1 MTFDQFISKHLG
13 KAMDY
18 DGVSGVQCVDL
29 IKYYLDEV
37 FGIKPGAWGDARN
50 YYESFTSY
58 SALTN
63 NFTRIS
69 GNNASFVPKK
79 GDIVVWGANVS
90 SNHNCG
96 HIAIGIGGGTHNSFS
111 TYDQNWNQK
120 AMAKTTHSH
129 THSNGCPLLGVLRP
143 KDQSKI
149 TGSTGGTTT
158 GSFPTA
164 KNWKNGSTSET
175 VYKLSNLTE
184 NLGSLSANETAKCYR
199 KVGGSYLVVYNLS
212 GTTKHKAGFV
222 KYAGGVT
229 SAPTA
234 SKTYKNGSTSETIY
248 ADTAKKTTIGSLDQ
262 QESCQC
268 IGKVD
273 GMYLV
278 CYKVNGTSNYKCGFA
293 AYSGGC

>member
-175 VYKLSNLTE
+175 
-184 NLGSLSANETAKCYR
+184 
-199 KVGGSYLVVYNLS
+199 
-212 GTTKHKAGFV
+212 
-222 KYAGGVT
+222 
-229 SAPTA
+229 
-234 SKTYKNGSTSETIY
+234 IY
-248 ADTAKKTTIGSLDQ
+248 ADTAKKTTIGSLDP

>member
-1 MTFDQFISKHLG
+1 M
-13 KAMDY
+13 
-18 DGVSGVQCVDL
+18 
-29 IKYYLDEV
+29 
-37 FGIKPGAWGDARN
+37 
-50 YYESFTSY
+50 
-58 SALTN
+58 TN

-248 ADTAKKTTIGSLDQ
+248 ADTAKKTTIGSLDP

>member
-1 MTFDQFISKHLG
+1 MNLRPHGPQPCAL
-13 KAMDY
+13 
-18 DGVSGVQCVDL
+18 
-29 IKYYLDEV
+29 
-37 FGIKPGAWGDARN
+37 PN
-50 YYESFTSY
+50 YAIPRRQGTSLSY
-58 SALTN
+58 
-63 NFTRIS
+63 
-69 GNNASFVPKK
+69 
-79 GDIVVWGANVS
+79 
-90 SNHNCG
+90 
-96 HIAIGIGGGTHNSFS
+96 
-111 TYDQNWNQK
+111 
-120 AMAKTTHSH
+120 
-129 THSNGCPLLGVLRP
+129 LRP

-248 ADTAKKTTIGSLDQ
+248 ADTAKKTTIGSLDP

>member
-1 MTFDQFISKHLG
+1 MTYNEFINKYNG
-13 KAMDY
+13 KVWDY
-18 DGVSGVQCVDL
+18 DGVYGAQCVDL
-29 IKYYLDEV
+29 VNFYIRDV
-37 FGIKPGAWGDARN
+37 FGITPGNWGNARDF
-50 YYESFTSY
+50 YDLYEDRNHTTLRNAFTKI
-58 SALTN
+58 ANHT
-63 NFTRIS
+63 T
-69 GNNASFVPKK
+69 FVPAK
-79 GDIVVWGANVS
+79 GDIAVWGNS
-90 SNHNCG
+90 KNG
-96 HIAIGIGGGTHNSFS
+96 HIAIATGEGNTSEFYS
-111 TYDQNWNQK
+111 YDQNWEGTACHRQK
-120 AMAKTTHSH
+120 HSY
-129 THSNGCPLLGVLRP
+129 NYFLGVLRP

-149 TGSTGGTTT
+149 TGSTGGDTT

-164 KNWKNGSTSET
+164 KTWTNGSTSET

-184 NLGSLSANETAKCYR
+184 SLGSLGAKETAKCYR
-199 KVGGSYLVVYNLS
+199 KIGNGYLVVYNLS

-248 ADTAKKTTIGSLDQ
+248 ADTAKKTTVGSLDP

-268 IGKVD
+268 LGKVD

>member
-129 THSNGCPLLGVLRP
+129 THSNGCPLLF
-143 KDQSKI
+143 D
-149 TGSTGGTTT
+149 
-158 GSFPTA
+158 
-164 KNWKNGSTSET
+164 
-175 VYKLSNLTE
+175 SN
-184 NLGSLSANETAKCYR
+184 SDRMC
-199 KVGGSYLVVYNLS
+199 
-212 GTTKHKAGFV
+212 
-222 KYAGGVT
+222 
-229 SAPTA
+229 
-234 SKTYKNGSTSETIY
+234 
-248 ADTAKKTTIGSLDQ
+248 
-262 QESCQC
+262 
-268 IGKVD
+268 
-273 GMYLV
+273 
-278 CYKVNGTSNYKCGFA
+278 
-293 AYSGGC
+293 

>member
-111 TYDQNWNQK
+111 TYDQNWN
-120 AMAKTTHSH
+120 
-129 THSNGCPLLGVLRP
+129 
-143 KDQSKI
+143 
-149 TGSTGGTTT
+149 
-158 GSFPTA
+158 
-164 KNWKNGSTSET
+164 
-175 VYKLSNLTE
+175 
-184 NLGSLSANETAKCYR
+184 
-199 KVGGSYLVVYNLS
+199 
-212 GTTKHKAGFV
+212 
-222 KYAGGVT
+222 
-229 SAPTA
+229 
-234 SKTYKNGSTSETIY
+234 
-248 ADTAKKTTIGSLDQ
+248 
-262 QESCQC
+262 
-268 IGKVD
+268 
-273 GMYLV
+273 
-278 CYKVNGTSNYKCGFA
+278 
-293 AYSGGC
+293 

>member
-1 MTFDQFISKHLG
+1 MTFDQFIKKHLG

-199 KVGGSYLVVYNLS
+199 KIGNGYLIVYNLS
-212 GTTKHKAGFV
+212 GTTKHKTGFV

-229 SAPTA
+229 SVPTA
-234 SKTYKNGSTSETIY
+234 YKTYKNGSTSETVY
-248 ADTAKKTTIGSLDQ
+248 ADTAKKATIGSLDPR
-262 QESCQC
+262 ETCQC
-268 IGKVD
+268 LGKID
-273 GMYLV
+273 NMYLV
-278 CYKVNGTSNYKCGFA
+278 CYKVNGTSNYKCGFVV
-293 AYSGGC
+293 YNGGC

>member
-1 MTFDQFISKHLG
+1 
-13 KAMDY
+13 
-18 DGVSGVQCVDL
+18 
-29 IKYYLDEV
+29 
-37 FGIKPGAWGDARN
+37 
-50 YYESFTSY
+50 
-58 SALTN
+58 
-63 NFTRIS
+63 
-69 GNNASFVPKK
+69 
-79 GDIVVWGANVS
+79 
-90 SNHNCG
+90 
-96 HIAIGIGGGTHNSFS
+96 
-111 TYDQNWNQK
+111 
-120 AMAKTTHSH
+120 MAKTTHSH

-175 VYKLSNLTE
+175 
-184 NLGSLSANETAKCYR
+184 
-199 KVGGSYLVVYNLS
+199 
-212 GTTKHKAGFV
+212 
-222 KYAGGVT
+222 
-229 SAPTA
+229 
-234 SKTYKNGSTSETIY
+234 IY
-248 ADTAKKTTIGSLDQ
+248 ADTAKKTTIGSLDP

>member
-1 MTFDQFISKHLG
+1 MTFDQFIKKHLG

-29 IKYYLDEV
+29 AKYYLDEV
-37 FGIKPGAWGDARN
+37 FGIKAGAWGDARA
-50 YYESFTSY
+50 YYENY
-58 SALTN
+58 SAHSELTN
-63 NFTRIS
+63 NFTRIANS
-69 GNNASFVPKK
+69 ASFVPKK
-79 GDIVVWGANVS
+79 GDITVWGKDVS
-90 SNHNCG
+90 SSYNCG
-96 HIAIGIGGGTHNSFS
+96 HIAIAKGVGDTSSFY
-111 TYDQNWNQK
+111 TYDQNWNGK
-120 AMAKTTHSH
+120 ECHEVKH
-129 THSNGCPLLGVLRP
+129 TYTAFLGVLRP

-149 TGSTGGTTT
+149 TGSGGSST

-175 VYKLSNLTE
+175 VYKPSNLTE

-248 ADTAKKTTIGSLDQ
+248 ADTAKKTTIGSLDP